1 MIRNRDKVKTLE
13 ERLAEYERALR
24 LQLELEE
31 QSSFG
36 GRSLPVLP
44 ANVSAGVSAG
54 QCAGVAGD

>member
-13 ERLAEYERALR
+13 ERLAEYERMLR

-31 QSSFG
+31 QAQDR

-44 ANVSAGVSAG
+44 ANPPAG
-54 QCAGVAGD
+54 QYVGMSAD

>member
-13 ERLAEYERALR
+13 ERLAEYERMLR

-31 QSSFG
+31 QTQDR

-44 ANVSAGVSAG
+44 ANPPAG
-54 QCAGVAGD
+54 QYAGMAAD